1 MKLIQSSIKNPIPV
15 FVGIIF
21 IALFGI
27 LSFFKM
33 PYQLSPSV
41 DEPMVSVYTEWL
53 GATPYE
59 VEREIIE
66 EQEKVLMGI
75 PGLQEIESTSNNGS
89 GEVML
94 TFAIGTDIDMAMNRV
109 SNKLNEVKSY
119 PENVEKPIVKRSGE
133 AQSPKIWM
141 VLSTLDNNS
150 KSINEYRTF
159 LDDELVPYFMRVK
172 GVADIVI
179 YGGGKSQMDVVL
191 DFNKM
196 SAYGVTVPEIINA
209 LQNENSNISAGIQP
223 VGAKDYR
230 VRTVSQF
237 NSAKEIEDVVIKAD
251 SSRVVRLSDIAHVQ
265 EGIARLQTYFR
276 FDRMKD
282 LSGNDS
288 AFAESSPRYSRVNIA
303 DNKTRFH
310 KKVSGLDIGVKTE
323 PNANII
329 ELTDLLEKQVKVMN
343 KGILKENGLFLE
355 IVYDERSYPL
365 VALSVVKDNLISGCL
380 LAIIVL
386 FLFLRNVSSTV
397 IISFVIPVTTIAIF
411 PLMYQM
417 GLSLNVVSLAGISFS
432 VGMLVDN
439 AIVVLENIET
449 KKSQGLPI
457 ETAAYKGTSEV
468 WAAVLASTLTTVAV
482 FLPVVFIKQEAG
494 QLFKDISI
502 AISTAIFLSLIA
514 SVLVVPMLVKISHG
528 NRLVRK
534 LDSFFVNEQTQ
545 VKKANRFNNTVDAFG
560 NWIMNLFER
569 SLNLSVKNWKTRLIT
584 VGGLMLLSILGVLLF
599 MPKMEYLPQ
608 GNMNFLLNVLI
619 PPAGSSYQ
627 EREEIANHFF
637 NEIDSHFGIVKD
649 NIPSIEYVFFVGGED
664 LIFCGVQSTDEE
676 KCGELVPIFSKV
688 CNSYPGVFGI
698 SMQAGIFQNRLGRA
712 RTVSVDISGANQED
726 ILRVANLLMNQEIPK
741 AIQNAQIRAVPSLDI
756 SYPEVRFI
764 PKRER
769 LNAVHFSSDDIGK
782 TIDVMLDGRK
792 IGDYKQDGRRK
803 IDLVV
808 KTPKADMLTPE
819 DIYNSAIPLPN
830 GNSTTLSELVDIQ
843 RTFGP
848 SQIRHLDTRRTIT
861 LEITP
866 PMDLPLQQAM
876 QSVEEEII
884 PKLRTEG
891 QLKGVEIA
899 MSGNASKFS
908 ETQQALKWNFII
920 AILILYF
927 IMAMIFKNFVYPLI
941 IMITIPF
948 ALGGGFVGLKL
959 VNMFIANTPF
969 DILTML
975 GFIMLIGMVVN
986 NPILIVHQSIL
997 NINEFNMGYREAVI
1011 DATLTRIRPIYM
1023 AVLTTVF
1030 GMLPLVIA
1038 PGAGS
1043 ELYRGLGS
1051 VVLSGLFISTF
1062 FTIFV
1067 IPCLL
1072 LPLLKKK

>member
-1 MKLIQSSIKNPIPV
+1 MKLIQSTIRNPIPV

-21 IALFGI
+21 IFLFGI
-27 LSFFKM
+27 LSFVKM

-75 PGLQEIESTSNNGS
+75 PGLQEIESTANNGS

-141 VLSTLDNNS
+141 VLSTLDDNT

-159 LDDELVPYFMRVK
+159 LEDELVPYFLRVK

-179 YGGGKSQMDVVL
+179 FGGAKSQMEVVL

-196 SAYGVTVPEIINA
+196 SAYKVTVPEIITA
-209 LQNENSNISAGIQP
+209 LQKENSNISAGIQP

-230 VRTVSQF
+230 VRTVAQY
-237 NSAKEIEDVVIKAD
+237 NSIEDVENVVIKAD
-251 SSRVVRLSDIAHVQ
+251 SSRVVRLSDFAFVK

-282 LSGNDS
+282 LKGKDS
-288 AFAESSPRYSRVNIA
+288 IFAETSPRYSKVKVN
-303 DNKTRFH
+303 DEKTRWH
-310 KKVSGLDIGVKTE
+310 KQVSGLDIGVKAE
-323 PNANII
+323 PTANII
-329 ELTDLLEKQVKVMN
+329 ELTDFLEEQVHDMN
-343 KGILKENGLFLE
+343 EGILKENGLFLE

-365 VALSVVKDNLISGCL
+365 AALSVVKDNLISGCL

-386 FLFLRNVSSTV
+386 FLFLRNVSSTM
-397 IISFVIPVTTIAIF
+397 IISFVIPVTAVSIF
-411 PLMYQM
+411 PVMYEM
-417 GLSLNVVSLAGISFS
+417 GLSLNVISLAGISFS

-439 AIVVLENIET
+439 AIVVLENIDS
-449 KKSQGLPI
+449 KRQQGQPI
-457 ETAAYKGTSEV
+457 EAAAYNGSSEV

-502 AISTAIFLSLIA
+502 AITTAIFLSLIA
-514 SVLVVPMLVKISHG
+514 SVLIVPMLIKIFHQNRFVK
-528 NRLVRK
+528 K
-534 LDSFFVNEQTQ
+534 LDSFFINEKTLEKRQN
-545 VKKANRFNNTVDAFG
+545 KFNKAVDSIGVFIIA
-560 NWIMNLFER
+560 LFEKL
-569 SLNLSVKNWKTRLIT
+569 LNLSVRNWKTRFIT
-584 VGGLMLLSILGVLLF
+584 IAAMFLFSILGVVLF
-599 MPKMEYLPQ
+599 IPKMEYLPQ
-608 GNMNFLLNVLI
+608 GNMNFLINVLI
-619 PPAGSSYQ
+619 PPAGSSYE

-649 NIPSIEYVFFVGGED
+649 GIPSVEYVFFVGGED
-664 LIFCGVQSTDEE
+664 LIFCGAQATDEE
-676 KCGELVPIFSKV
+676 KCGELVPLFSNV
-688 CNSYPGVFGI
+688 VNSYPGVFGL
-698 SMQAGIFQNRLGRA
+698 SMQTGIFQNRLGRA
-712 RTVSVDISGANQED
+712 RTVSIDISGANQED
-726 ILRVANLLMNQEIPK
+726 ILRVANILMNQEIPK
-741 AIQNAQIRAVPSLDI
+741 SIKNSQIRAVPSLDI

-764 PKRER
+764 PRRER
-769 LNAVHFSSDDIGK
+769 LNAVNFTSDDIGR

-803 IDLVV
+803 IDLIV
-808 KTPKADMLTPE
+808 KAPKANMLTPE
-819 DIYNSAIPLPN
+819 DIYYSAIPLPN
-830 GNSTTLSELVDIQ
+830 GNSTILSELVDNE

-848 SQIRHLDTRRTIT
+848 AQIRHLDTRRTVT

-876 QSVEEEII
+876 QIVDEEII
-884 PKLRTEG
+884 PKLRLEG

-899 MSGNASKFS
+899 LSGNASKFS
-908 ETQQALKWNFII
+908 ETQKALKWNFII

-927 IMAMIFKNFVYPLI
+927 IMAIIFKNFLYPLVV
-941 IMITIPF
+941 MITIPF
-948 ALGGGFVGLKL
+948 ALGGGFIGLKL
-959 VNMFIANTPF
+959 VNMFVANTPF

-986 NPILIVHQSIL
+986 NPILIIHQSII
-997 NINEFNMGYREAVI
+997 NIKDYNMERKEAVL
-1011 DATLTRIRPIYM
+1011 DATISRIRPIYM
-1023 AVLTTVF
+1023 SVLTTVF

-1072 LPLLKKK
+1072 LSMLKTK